1 MFNDISKKRAKNFG
15 ANPLGGYS
23 YILSIKKRRLASSQ
37 KKSNFLGSLHKTG
50 FFCLGK
56 FETEAQILAMRLAK
70 RGCWRPC
77 YSRKVLLFRSVLTT
91 FNFYEKYEVNSNSDI
106 FNLFSPLSIV
116 RIPSLIIKKSV
127 LFIFLFTVTEGS
139 I

>member
-1 MFNDISKKRAKNFG
+1 MTCLIKN
-15 ANPLGGYS
+15 N
-23 YILSIKKRRLASSQ
+23 
-37 KKSNFLGSLHKTG
+37 
-50 FFCLGK
+50 
-56 FETEAQILAMRLAK
+56 
-70 RGCWRPC
+70 
-77 YSRKVLLFRSVLTT
+77 LFRSVLTT

-106 FNLFSPLSIV
+106 FNLFAPLSIA